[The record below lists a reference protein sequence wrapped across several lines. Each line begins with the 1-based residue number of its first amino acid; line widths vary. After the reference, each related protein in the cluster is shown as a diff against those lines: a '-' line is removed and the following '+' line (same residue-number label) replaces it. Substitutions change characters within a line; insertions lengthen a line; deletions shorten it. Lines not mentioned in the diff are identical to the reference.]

1 MSHREVCSTLGTV
14 LFRKGS
20 GAWAVAA
27 NSALSLP
34 LGGAQEHPL
43 TPHPILPLGFQC
55 GTNSPQGHTAG
66 QKNQPS
72 SFPGHCGSCCRG
84 QGYEAG
90 HRWCW
95 RERGAEGWGWGEGWA
110 APPCRAG
117 WRGLLGCFWA
127 LATVRVPL

>member
-34 LGGAQEHPL
+34 LRGAQEHPL
-43 TPHPILPLGFQC
+43 TPPQTFPSVSSVELIYPKDTQLGRKTSPPVFQV
-55 GTNSPQGHTAG
+55 TAG
-66 QKNQPS
+66 P
-72 SFPGHCGSCCRG
+72 
-84 QGYEAG
+84 A
-90 HRWCW
+90 
-95 RERGAEGWGWGEGWA
+95 AEGEGMKLGTDGA
-110 APPCRAG
+110 GGRGVQRAGDGVRAG

-127 LATVRVPL
+127 PATVRAPL